1 MYRAH
6 YTDPETGEIS
16 LINIGEY
23 DESVHKGHL
32 TCADSCCEAPIY
44 YQPEVFVDGIKTKR
58 LAVFASKP
66 TTLQYNAEKK
76 KNTRVAVHHP
86 SCRYQMPPQNSNS
99 PLSLDEA
106 LSGNKEIL
114 ISLNVEGLR
123 KPTESFHYAAS
134 KKKPDYCRKSVRD
147 TKDLIKYLALIQDKG
162 GLDAMNN
169 QVKIIFNGIKIQLKD
184 FILDNKG
191 HGQSDDVHGHFV
203 HSILNDAQN
212 MRAYGKIYGPL
223 GHFTSNGNFV
233 GRPML
238 MRFRPTKEEAA
249 AVRPTGSP
257 QMNFDFVT
265 RDDDGNPKKT
275 SPVVKGNGVCIASS
289 ETSSIIKTDRLLC
302 HSLSPHSRDHIAGSD
317 SVWVVARPVVK
328 IDDLNKA
335 MDLFEKGLSAKKHIT
350 ILWRLDGPHAFAD
363 ATPDKIAANQA
374 HERKANAQRKHELT

>member
-16 LINIGEY
+16 LINISEY

-32 TCADSCCEAPIY
+32 TCADSCCEAPVH
-44 YQPEVFVDGIKTKR
+44 YQKEALVDGGRARRPAVFVST
-58 LAVFASKP
+58 P
-66 TTLQYNAEKK
+66 TTLQYNTEKK

-86 SCRYQMPPQNSNS
+86 SCRYQMPTQDSNS

-134 KKKPDYCRKSVRD
+134 KKKRDYCRKSVRN
-147 TKDLIKYLALIQDKG
+147 TKDLIKYLDLIQDKG

-191 HGQSDDVHGHFV
+191 HGQSDDIHSHFV
-203 HSILNDAQN
+203 RSILNDAQN

-223 GHFTSNGNFV
+223 GHFTSNGDFV

-249 AVRPTGSP
+249 AVHNSKSP
-257 QMNFDFVT
+257 QMDFEFIT

-275 SPVVKGNGVCIASS
+275 SPVVKGNGACIASS
-289 ETSSIIKTDRLLC
+289 KTSSIIKTDHLLC

-328 IDDLNKA
+328 IDEIGKA
-335 MDLFEKGLSAKKHIT
+335 MDLFEKGLSAKKYVT
-350 ILWRLDGPHAFAD
+350 VLWRLDGAHSFAG
-363 ATPDKIAANQA
+363 ATPDKIAANRTHDQ
-374 HERKANAQRKHELT
+374 KANAHRKHELT